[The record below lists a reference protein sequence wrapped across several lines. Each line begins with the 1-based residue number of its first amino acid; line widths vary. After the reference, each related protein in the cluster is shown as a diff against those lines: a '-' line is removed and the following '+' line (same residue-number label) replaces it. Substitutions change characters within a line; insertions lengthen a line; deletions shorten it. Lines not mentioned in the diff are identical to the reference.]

1 MNDEQKQT
9 LQLSA
14 GLIFSLQDNLPNDEY
29 TPYDAQKAQEGLMRI
44 FNLPS
49 NNNEEL
55 TNRIVE
61 INGELEEAY
70 TTIEEL
76 KNEIEDKDRTI
87 EALEEVDSERAS
99 EIYHLE
105 HTIEELEDKLQRK
118 YADDEKDKIIDE
130 LTADNKLKD
139 EMFEECKR
147 RYDEEVL
154 IKNKYIKSCVS
165 QRRQIEELT
174 NTQIFK
180 EKYVYRNPLCL
191 FCGESRYDKERD
203 KYKVCPLLRDCF
215 TCKTCGDKK
224 FARNYTTY
232 NGENKMIGYVIL
244 ENHNY
249 DAEKVKKTLENY
261 YHNEELPLLF
271 TDGNDYTENQ
281 IADAITEWFD
291 ESLNEC
297 DKVRNNIFKVLELY
311 RSKLD
316 IGGRE
321 QHI

>member
-14 GLIFSLQDNLPNDEY
+14 GIIFSLQDNLPNDEY

-44 FNLPS
+44 FNLPN

-55 TNRIVE
+55 TNRIDE

-76 KNEIEDKDRTI
+76 KNDIEDKDRKI
-87 EALEEVDSERAS
+87 EALEEVEDDERR
-99 EIYHLE
+99 EKCYLE
-105 HTIEELEDKLQRK
+105 QKVEELEEKLKRK
-118 YADDEKDKIIDE
+118 YAENEKDELIDE
-130 LTADNKLKD
+130 LKADNKMKD
-139 EMFEECKR
+139 EMFEECQR
-147 RYDEEVL
+147 RYEEERE
-154 IKNKYIKSCVS
+154 IKNKYILSCVS
-165 QRRQIEELT
+165 QRRKIEELT
-174 NTQIFK
+174 NTQLYK
-180 EKYVYRNPLCL
+180 SKYVNRNPLCL
-191 FCGESRYDKERD
+191 FCGTSRYDAERD

-232 NGENKMIGYVIL
+232 NGENKAIGYIIL

-249 DAEKVKKTLENY
+249 DAGQVKKTLENY
-261 YHNEELPLLF
+261 HYNEDLPLLF

-291 ESLNEC
+291 ESFNESH
-297 DKVRNNIFKVLELY
+297 KEIFKVIELY
-311 RSKLD
+311 RGKLD

>member
-14 GLIFSLQDNLPNDEY
+14 GLIFSLQDNLPNDLY

-44 FNLPS
+44 HNLPIQDTEEQ
-49 NNNEEL
+49 NEKIEEL
-55 TNRIVE
+55 TY
-61 INGELEEAY
+61 ELEEAY

-76 KNEIEDKDRTI
+76 KNDIEDKDRKI
-87 EALEEVDSERAS
+87 EALEEADSEERR
-99 EIYHLE
+99 ERYYLE
-105 HTIEELEDKLQRK
+105 QKVEELEDKLQRK
-118 YADDEKDKIIDE
+118 YADNEKDELIDE
-130 LTADNKLKD
+130 LTDDNKMKD
-139 EMFEECKR
+139 EMFEECQR
-147 RYDEEVL
+147 RYEEEKQ
-154 IKNKYIKSCVS
+154 IKNKYILSCVS
-165 QRRQIEELT
+165 LRRINEELKS
-174 NTQIFK
+174 ISLYK
-180 EKYVYRNPLCL
+180 SKYVNRNPLCL
-191 FCGESRYDKERD
+191 FCGTSRYDAERD

-232 NGENKMIGYVIL
+232 NGESKAIGYIIL

-249 DAEKVKKTLENY
+249 DAGQVKKTLENY
-261 YHNEELPLLF
+261 HHNEELPLLF
-271 TDGNDYTENQ
+271 TDGNEYTENQ

-291 ESLNEC
+291 ESFNESH
-297 DKVRNNIFKVLELY
+297 KEIFKVIELY
-311 RSKLD
+311 RGKLD

>member
-1 MNDEQKQT
+1 MNDAQKQT

-14 GLIFSLQDNLPNDEY
+14 GIIFSLQDNLPNDEY
-29 TPYDAQKAQEGLMRI
+29 TPYDAQQAQEGLMRI
-44 FNLPS
+44 FNLPN

-55 TNRIVE
+55 TNRIDE

-87 EALEEVDSERAS
+87 EALEDADSERAS
-99 EIYHLE
+99 EFYHLE
-105 HTIEELEDKLQRK
+105 RTIEELEDKLQRK
-118 YADDEKDKIIDE
+118 YADNEKDEMIDD

-147 RYDEEVL
+147 RLDEETL
-154 IKNKYIKSCVS
+154 IKNKYILSCVS
-165 QRRQIEELT
+165 QRRKIEELT
-174 NTQIFK
+174 NTQIYK
-180 EKYVYRNPLCL
+180 EKYVNRNPLCL
-191 FCGESRYDKERD
+191 FCGASRYDKERD

-232 NGENKMIGYVIL
+232 NGESKAIGYIIL

-249 DAEKVKKTLENY
+249 DARQVKKTLENY
-261 YHNEELPLLF
+261 HHNEELPLVF
-271 TDGNDYTENQ
+271 TDGNEYTENQ

-291 ESLNEC
+291 ESFNESHK
-297 DKVRNNIFKVLELY
+297 DIFKVIELY